1 MIWSPYEIKV
11 ILHHYSS
18 MATFENCDAPIY
30 EPTVD
35 KLLSMGVLIEAEDAF
50 GVTELGAAL
59 VKMWCDTPLPV
70 RKFVDPRNI
79 GEAA

>member
-1 MIWSPYEIKV
+1 MNWTPYEIKV

-18 MATFENCDAPIY
+18 MAPFESCAAPIY
-30 EPTVD
+30 EPTVN

-50 GVTELGAAL
+50 GATELGAAL